1 MRSFLKRLWRSRP
14 FKLGLLLLAIGSGP
28 LLMVI
33 ALASLGFTKDPNP
46 NPVMLGILAFLTFW
60 PSVILML
67 VGVASAFDRKA

>member
-1 MRSFLKRLWRSRP
+1 
-14 FKLGLLLLAIGSGP
+14 
-28 LLMVI
+28 MVI